1 MEMNIKK
8 ENNIS
13 IITVKGRMDAVSS
26 PVFEKDISALIA
38 HGENTFIINLSSL
51 EYISSAGLRS
61 ILTVAKKLK
70 KINGE
75 LIFTG
80 LQGTVEEVFKISGF
94 QSLFKLYETEEK
106 ALKKT

>member
-1 MEMNIKK
+1 MEIDMKK
-8 ENNIS
+8 ENTIS
-13 IITVKGRMDAVSS
+13 IITVKGKMDAVSA
-26 PVFEKDISALIA
+26 PAFEQYISALITQ
-38 HGENTFIINLSSL
+38 GENTFIINLSSL

-61 ILTVAKKLK
+61 ILTVAKQLK

-75 LIFTG
+75 IIFTG

-106 ALKKT
+106 ALKKI